1 MKRKERKKQY
11 KAGSLICFIGVFLL
25 VLTGCKDKV
34 DENGSMTSDDGR
46 SYGGVIEANQGEKVS
61 TAFFDMTV
69 EEADKY
75 DTYQF
80 EDGLYQADSG
90 NTYLVLKLT
99 IKNTYEKDL
108 PMSISD
114 FVLDFEG
121 NDSKKLVI
129 GYGNT
134 DLKDAEFMDNIFTL
148 KQGESVTKYILFT
161 VADKEEYSLGYTE
174 YYEDELEGNQFK
186 IAIKPE
192 KKEPVTTE
200 TSEKAA
206 ASGDTEDGNPENTQ
220 AEPSKNHEE
229 GNSEE
234 NGQTEQ
240 E

>member
-1 MKRKERKKQY
+1 MKQKERKKQH
-11 KAGSLICFIGVFLL
+11 KAGNLIWTLGFLLL

-34 DENGSMTSDDGR
+34 DENGSMVSDDGR
-46 SYGGVIEANQGEKVS
+46 SYGGVIEGKQGEKVS

-69 EEADKY
+69 EQADKY

-108 PMSISD
+108 PMSIAD

-121 NDSKKLVI
+121 NDSEKPVI

-148 KQGESVTKYILFT
+148 KQGESVTRYILYT

-174 YYEDELEGNQFK
+174 YYEDKMEGDQFK
-186 IAIKPE
+186 IAVKPE
-192 KKEPVTTE
+192 KRTPAATE
-200 TSEKAA
+200 ILENPEKNDNPEDTQADTSE
-206 ASGDTEDGNPENTQ
+206 NPE
-220 AEPSKNHEE
+220 EE
-229 GNSEE
+229 GS
-234 NGQTEQ
+234 QTKQ